1 MTVSDTPRPAAT
13 VQPVDHAASHRKH
26 HLRVLTACTVIVGL
40 ALSLR
45 TRADQR
51 VEFAWLSGFPLPET
65 CASRGLFDV
74 ECAGCGLTRSFIA
87 LADGDF
93 AGAFGFNRTGW
104 LLACGLLIQF
114 PYRLHLLHHLRTRGL
129 PEPGPG
135 WLKPVF
141 AWTLIAA
148 LFGNW
153 ALKILGI

>member
-1 MTVSDTPRPAAT
+1 MTESDTPP
-13 VQPVDHAASHRKH
+13 PVDHTASHRKH
-26 HLRVLTACTVIVGL
+26 HLRVLILCAAVVVL
-40 ALSLR
+40 ALSLQ

-65 CASRGLFDV
+65 CVSRKLFDV

-93 AGAFGFNRTGW
+93 GRAFRFNRTGW

-114 PYRLHLLHHLRTRGL
+114 PYRLNLLHHLRTRGL

-135 WLKPVF
+135 WLTPVF
-141 AWTLIAA
+141 TWTLIAA

-153 ALKILGI
+153 ALKLLGI